1 MSKMISLLAAVAVM
15 CAGCAGIT
23 PALAGKTTYS
33 QTFEDIEP
41 ATADGAG
48 QTTKYTLNIKAP
60 AGVKLDDIT
69 GMAYTWDTEKGQI
82 TINKSGTTD
91 STAQAV
97 AIVEAQKQIV
107 DAILA
112 GFTTA
117 AQLAAPLVGQNI
129 AGTQANEAARI
140 QTKAA
145 FRAQLIEALKELGVQ
160 PPPVPPLVPTP
171 ADDILGVPSTG
182 VGNSP

>member
-1 MSKMISLLAAVAVM
+1 MSKPISLALMLAL
-15 CAGCAGIT
+15 CAGCAGMT

-33 QTFEDIEP
+33 QAFEDSEA
-41 ATADGAG
+41 ATADGPG

-69 GMAYTWDTEKGQI
+69 GMSYTWDPDKGQI

-97 AIVEAQKQIV
+97 AIVEAQKQVV
-107 DAILA
+107 DAMLA

-117 AQLAAPLVGQNI
+117 AQLAGPLVGQSI
-129 AGTQANEAARI
+129 AGNQANDAARI
-140 QTKAA
+140 QSNAT
-145 FRAQLIEALKELGVQ
+145 FRAQLIEALKELGVK
-160 PPPVPPLVPTP
+160 PAPPLVPTP
-171 ADDILGVPSTG
+171 QDDILGVPLTLPSTSG
-182 VGNSP
+182 GN